1 MKIDVIGPAAV
12 IREPGV
18 LITDSGSAMDVLAT
32 VRYETGCSAMIL
44 RQEQLD
50 ESFFRLSSGLAG
62 EVLQKFVNYQ
72 MRLGIVGDFS
82 GYTSKPLHDFIRE
95 SNQGRQVCFLPT
107 EEEALAWMA
116 SSIRTARSSGRY
128 WGPTCSAM
136 RGLWP
141 T

>member
-50 ESFFRLSSGLAG
+50 TKAHQEKFNQMFDYLLAA
-62 EVLQKFVNYQ
+62 
-72 MRLGIVGDFS
+72 
-82 GYTSKPLHDFIRE
+82 
-95 SNQGRQVCFLPT
+95 GR
-107 EEEALAWMA
+107 
-116 SSIRTARSSGRY
+116 
-128 WGPTCSAM
+128 
-136 RGLWP
+136 
-141 T
+141 

>member
-62 EVLQKFVNYQ
+62 EVLQKFVHYQ

-107 EEEALAWMA
+107 EEEALAWMGA
-116 SSIRTARSSGRY
+116 KQG
-128 WGPTCSAM
+128 
-136 RGLWP
+136 
-141 T
+141 